1 MLKPPTHKCC
11 LIFVN
16 VANEKDMF
24 ERKWNDEALAI
35 TLVIEPLQRICHDHL
50 DIVSSLWAFIPEWAM
65 RMWQG
70 IHLRGV

>member
-1 MLKPPTHKCC
+1 ML
-11 LIFVN
+11 
-16 VANEKDMF
+16 